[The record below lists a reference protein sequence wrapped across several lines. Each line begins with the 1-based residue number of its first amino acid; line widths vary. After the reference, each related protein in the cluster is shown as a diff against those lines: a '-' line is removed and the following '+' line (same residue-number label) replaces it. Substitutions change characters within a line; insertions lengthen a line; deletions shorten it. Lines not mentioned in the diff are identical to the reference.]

1 MLKVRRT
8 RSQMQS
14 KLLDNISNETGS
26 FYGHWTIKDMEQIK
40 YYKFKAKQMLDEGTE
55 HEYVLAQFTGLESS
69 NVYISHRVLRCPAS
83 YPLSSAI
90 AVCRTHSSHLF
101 SSHRSSLCYI
111 ELRSRP
117 GKARFAFSLSPW
129 TQCQNSRSG

>member
-26 FYGHWTIKDMEQIK
+26 FYGHWTIKDLERALNMNMC
-40 YYKFKAKQMLDEGTE
+40 YHDSLDWRAAGVFISVTGFRTAPLVTPCLPPLPFVA
-55 HEYVLAQFTGLESS
+55 HALLTFLAPI
-69 NVYISHRVLRCPAS
+69 Y
-83 YPLSSAI
+83 
-90 AVCRTHSSHLF
+90 
-101 SSHRSSLCYI
+101 RSCLCYI
-111 ELRSRP
+111 EFRSRP